1 MAEVTRNASEKGE
14 ENSKGDPKEQES
26 TKTVSAPALVAADK
40 KPFLVTEKFIS
51 DVLGVRFFCFAL
63 VLFCFCSVALLT

>member
-26 TKTVSAPALVAADK
+26 IKTVSVPVLVAADK

-51 DVLGVRFFCFAL
+51 DVLGVRFSVLLWSCFVFVQL
-63 VLFCFCSVALLT
+63 LF

>member
-51 DVLGVRFFCFAL
+51 DVLGVRFSVLLWSCFVFVRL
-63 VLFCFCSVALLT
+63 LF